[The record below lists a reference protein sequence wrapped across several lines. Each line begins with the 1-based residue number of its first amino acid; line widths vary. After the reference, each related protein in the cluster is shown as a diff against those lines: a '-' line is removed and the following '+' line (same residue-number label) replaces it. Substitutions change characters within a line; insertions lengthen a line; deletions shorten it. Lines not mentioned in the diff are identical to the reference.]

1 MTTFMKFEVVL
12 YFILKAFGYV
22 CGIVGTFVFFGL
34 AGPGENSTAIT
45 TGQFFLYEFFA
56 ICLIALSF
64 AAFFTRELIRDDVKR
79 RHHII
84 VRQAR

>member
-1 MTTFMKFEVVL
+1 MTTFMKLEVIL
-12 YFILKAFGYV
+12 YFILKVFGYF
-22 CGIVGTFVFFGL
+22 CGFAGTIGFFGL
-34 AGPGENSTAIT
+34 AGPGENTAALT

-79 RHHII
+79 RHHL
-84 VRQAR
+84 RARRVH